1 MPRVTKTE
9 IRHQVWA
16 RLQENQLGRFP
27 FPLRG
32 RIPNFKGAE
41 AAAERLA
48 AHPVFEQARTLK
60 CNPDAPQLPV
70 RLQALRTGKTV
81 YMAVPRLRKTECFI
95 QLDPARIDPGNYRK
109 AVSIKGADRFGVP
122 VQPQSMPPIDLI
134 VAGSVAVRA
143 NGARAGKG
151 GGYSDLEFGIATEL
165 GIVGPDTV
173 LVTTVHDEQ
182 LVADRWNIEPWDIPL
197 DWIFTPTRSLKC
209 RRPHARP
216 AGVLWEKLD
225 PDMRRDI
232 PILQSL
238 T

>member
-1 MPRVTKTE
+1 MPSVTKNE
-9 IRHQVWA
+9 IRSQVWE
-16 RLQENQLGRFP
+16 RLRQKQLGRFP
-27 FPLRG
+27 FPLKG

-70 RLQALRTGKTV
+70 RLQALKAGRTV
-81 YMAVPRLRKTECFI
+81 YMAVPRLRKKECFFK
-95 QLDPARIDPGNYRK
+95 LDPGRIDPADFRK
-109 AVSIKGADRFGVP
+109 AVSIKGAERFGVP
-122 VQPQSMPPIDLI
+122 VEPGEMPVIDLI

-143 NGARAGKG
+143 NGARVGKG
-151 GGYSDLEFGIATEL
+151 GGYSDLEFGIATQL
-165 GIVGPDTV
+165 GIVGPETAI
-173 LVTTVHDEQ
+173 VTTVHDEQ
-182 LVADRWNIEPWDIPL
+182 RVTDRWVIEPWDIPL
-197 DWIFTPTRSLKC
+197 DWIFTPERSIKC

-216 AGVLWEKLD
+216 TGVLWEKLD

-232 PILQSL
+232 PILDSL